1 MKSLAEDTNCDRGRC
16 AEEPGL
22 QVQVVAPEQRER
34 FEALLA
40 SKHYLGPAPPV
51 GDFLRQVV
59 VRGGPWVG
67 LLVWGP
73 AALKLKDRER
83 WMGWNAALAAER
95 LKLVVQ
101 NRRYLLLHEKGQ
113 EPN

>member
-1 MKSLAEDTNCDRGRC
+1 MKSLLTDSPTGG
-16 AEEPGL
+16 GL
-22 QVQVVAPEQRER
+22 LQAARSLQIQLVAPAQFAR

-40 SKHYLGPAPPV
+40 QKHYLGSLASV

-59 VRGGPWVG
+59 VREGQWVV

-83 WMGWNAALAAER
+83 WMER
-95 LKLVVQ
+95 S
-101 NRRYLLLHEKGQ
+101 RTMRIICLLIQCPSPSEKASA
-113 EPN
+113 